1 MNSAR
6 GSSRLRSWGGT
17 DPSVP
22 GTPKHPG
29 GGLSR
34 LVRTSEIQIGGT
46 IYAGRPLLGEA
57 LIKRIR

>member
-34 LVRTSEIQIGGT
+34 LVVNQQFQIGGT
-46 IYAGRPLLGEA
+46 IYAGRLQINEA